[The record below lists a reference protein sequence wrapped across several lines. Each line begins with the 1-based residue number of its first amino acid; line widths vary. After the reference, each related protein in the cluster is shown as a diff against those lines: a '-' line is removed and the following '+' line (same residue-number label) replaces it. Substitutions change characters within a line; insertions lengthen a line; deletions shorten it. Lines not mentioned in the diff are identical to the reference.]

1 MSRVSDCDYCGD
13 ITVVGSD
20 SNGGEACR
28 SCLASLPED
37 KRAEHRMLKDIHAAK
52 FRLSRRYL
60 YIRLLQSL

>member
-1 MSRVSDCDYCGD
+1 MTRVSDCDYCGN

-37 KRAEHRMLKDIHAAK
+37 KKAEHQRTHRSLPDVSEYRGEDYGDDDIA
-52 FRLSRRYL
+52 F
-60 YIRLLQSL
+60 